1 MKNSR
6 NNYKKT
12 LLIGLLFMIFSC
24 SKQEVAE
31 LENIQKGTQELQKS
45 NNEKLNVYK
54 GPQVQLGNGKARSW
68 ISVDREGFPVEIA
81 LEFTA
86 GVYENLDILPFETVL
101 PLHLK
106 AKQLTPFEHITLNWN
121 SHGHLPAFLV
131 PHFDFHFYMISN
143 EERLAIPEYSPET
156 SALFTNLPPAGYM
169 PANYGKP
176 PGQGGVY
183 PQMGKHW
190 LPLNLPEYLPF
201 TKIMVLGSFDGQYI
215 FMEPMVELNYLQSN
229 EAFSLDISQ
238 PLNFQETNNYPTK
251 YNIYHDDA
259 TRNTII
265 SLTEFVSR

>member
-1 MKNSR
+1 MENSKKI
-6 NNYKKT
+6 YKKT

-24 SKQEVAE
+24 SKQDVGE
-31 LENIQKGTQELQKS
+31 LETTQNGTQELKS
-45 NNEKLNVYK
+45 SNKEKINVFK

-68 ISVDREGFPVEIA
+68 ISVNGEGFPVELA
-81 LEFTA
+81 LEFTS
-86 GVYENLDILPFETVL
+86 GVYENMENLPLETVL

-106 AKQLTPFEHITLNWN
+106 ATQLTPFEHITLNWN
-121 SHGHLPAFLV
+121 PDGHLPAFLV

-143 EERLAIPEYSPET
+143 EARMAIPEYSEET

-169 PANYGKP
+169 PDNYGTP

-190 LPLNLPEYLPF
+190 LPLNLPDFLPF
-201 TKIMVLGSFDGQYI
+201 TKIMVLGSYDGDYI

-229 EAFSLDISQ
+229 DAFSLDISQ
-238 PLNFQETNNYPTK
+238 PLNFQESNNYPTK

-259 TRNTII
+259 TGNTII